1 MSFARLQ
8 TRTRLSSAFT
18 LVELMIV
25 IAIVGI
31 LASLVTVGVMKAL
44 EKGKMVSARLE
55 ISQLEAAVAAAK
67 NDLNNVEA
75 LPSRIRIA
83 YTQALFSSTTPLTGE
98 SAQDFALRTATWGF
112 FQRAFGKIIT
122 GTPTTPSVFNWR
134 GLGNPP
140 NATTPVIN
148 LEGMDALVFW
158 LGGIPVNGA
167 TGVKFTG
174 FAASRT
180 DPTAPESL
188 VTKRKGPYYE
198 FEPARVSGS
207 IATGR
212 LGYNNSYG
220 GAYVYYAKDD
230 YKYFNSLAPSTLLP
244 FPVYPYRDPTSATAS
259 SFLNPKTFQIISS
272 GQNQVFGPGGVNW
285 TPGIGKYAIDADGY
299 DDLANFSSTILGK
312 KDE

>member
-1 MSFARLQ
+1 
-8 TRTRLSSAFT
+8 
-18 LVELMIV
+18 MIV

-67 NDLNNVEA
+67 NDLNNVET

-83 YTQALFSSTTPLTGE
+83 YNVASFTSSTALAGE
-98 SAQDFALRTATWGF
+98 TIADVNLRLATWGF
-112 FQRAFGKIIT
+112 FQRAFGKVISGT
-122 GTPTTPSVFNWR
+122 GAPAIFNWR
-134 GLGNPP
+134 GAGNVPNLG
-140 NATTPVIN
+140 TPAIT

-158 LGGIPVNGA
+158 LGGIPINGS

-180 DPTAPESL
+180 DPTLPEGT

-198 FEPARVSGS
+198 FEPARVSGTTS
-207 IATGR
+207 NGK
-212 LGYNNSYG
+212 LGFNNSYG
-220 GAYVYYAKDD
+220 GPYVYYARDD
-230 YKYFNSLAPSTLLP
+230 YKYFDGVAPALLP
-244 FPVYPYRDPTSATAS
+244 FPVYPYRDQTSATAS
-259 SFLNPKTFQIISS
+259 SFLNSKTFQLISS

-285 TPGIGKYAIDADGY
+285 TPGSGKYAIDADGY
-299 DDLANFSSTILGK
+299 DDMANFSSTILGK